1 MPYMTTQ
8 KRTQPAKR
16 TTMRDVARRA
26 KVSQSTVS
34 RVLSPTPQAIPIG
47 EETRQ
52 RVLNAVEELGYYPNL
67 HAGSLRGQKTHL
79 IAMMIADI
87 ANPFYHPMV
96 RAVQDVAHLHRY
108 DVLVANSDHL
118 RENELLFCESI
129 IRRPV
134 DGIIMVPYHLTYAD
148 LEQLWAQTGAAI
160 AVLGSHITHP
170 AVDVVGVDDGKATYA
185 LASWLINERGH
196 RQIGYIG
203 VTNHFAVGVRRHA
216 AYVRSLIDAGLAVNP
231 DYFQEGDW
239 SVESGQQ
246 AMTRLLQLSQPP
258 TAVMACNDQMAIGA
272 MLAAEALQ
280 IRVPEDVA
288 VAGFDDIP
296 AASWV
301 RPRLTTMAQPAAE
314 IGRRL
319 AEAVFARIEG
329 VVLEQRQV
337 YEIPCTWV
345 VRESA

>member
-1 MPYMTTQ
+1 MPIY
-8 KRTQPAKR
+8 KRSQPAKR
-16 TTMRDVARRA
+16 VTMRDVARMA
-26 KVSQSTVS
+26 QVSQSTVS

-52 RVLNAVEELGYYPNL
+52 RVLNAVETLGYFPNL

-134 DGIIMVPYHLTYAD
+134 DGIIMVPYHLTNED
-148 LEQLWAQTGAAI
+148 IEQLWVQTGAAI
-160 AVLGSHITHP
+160 TVLGSHITHP
-170 AVDVVGVDDGKATYA
+170 AVDVVGVDDARATHA
-185 LASWLINERGH
+185 LTSWLIAERRH
-196 RQIGYIG
+196 THIGYIG
-203 VTNHFAVGVRRHA
+203 VTNRFAVGARRHA
-216 AYVRSLIDAGLAVNP
+216 AYVQAMLDAGLSINP

-246 AMTRLLQLSQPP
+246 AMTRLLQLPQPP
-258 TAVMACNDQMAIGA
+258 TAVLACNDQMAIGA
-272 MLAAEALQ
+272 ILAAEALN

-288 VAGFDDIP
+288 IAGFDDIP

-301 RPRLTTMAQPAAE
+301 RPRLTTVAQPAAE
-314 IGRRL
+314 IGRCL

-329 VVLEQRQV
+329 TGMEQRQT
-337 YEIPCTWV
+337 YEIPCTWI
-345 VRESA
+345 VREST